1 MRISLFRKAVLFGA
15 LALAPVAAN
24 AQAPTDE
31 SGMTDQAADKASQ
44 AADKARDE
52 ASKSADKAKDSAGDA
67 ADKAT
72 DKTGRPPTQ
81 EADSPTGGEKPTT
94 DDTVKDMR

>member
-31 SGMTDQAADKASQ
+31 SGTTDQAADKASQ
-44 AADKARDE
+44 SADKARDD
-52 ASKSADKAKDSAGDA
+52 ASKSTDKAKDSAGA
-67 ADKAT
+67 ASDKAK
-72 DKTGRPPTQ
+72 DKTATPPTQ
-81 EADSPTGGEKPTT
+81 ETDTPTGGEKPTT
-94 DDTVKDMR
+94 DETTKEMR